1 MLKEKEHWH
10 RMASSKTKHNRQ
22 SILQLSEMA
31 HVQEALMA
39 SAEAQQR
46 AGKPFDIFRPI
57 RETPLSVFF
66 DKTNP
71 QGFEEGRL
79 NPNLPAIW
87 KHRYGIR
94 IGDEARGNMRIGGR
108 DLKETVSVP
117 NTLSALKIAD
127 EILEGAEPWS
137 DWKQYARLIDMDA
150 PKVNVPLTKY
160 TDTVGGGP
168 SSSAQK
174 GLEIYTESGGVP
186 PAIGGKVTTVELDTS
201 GTNNSFRGTISVNRN
216 DVKDNNFLSVE
227 QSLKNAGNEFYFMIG
242 KKIIDTLVDGLTA
255 TAGPNVE
262 SKANLANNTPVQ
274 EELEALVEVI
284 RSRFPGQQRNRAD
297 TMFINPSDA
306 ALTVKTA
313 STGGFYPFFNRF
325 ELGPTDDTDVINN
338 SGLAQSLGLRAV
350 WETPQIAAGSVLI
363 TKRDIAEVV
372 GLREDLTIENFDL
385 TVGGLYQTDL
395 VVRIDVQEAHSDVG
409 AFLITDYEV
418 Q

>member
-1 MLKEKEHWH
+1 
-10 RMASSKTKHNRQ
+10 MASSRPKHNRQ
-22 SILQLSEMA
+22 TILALGEMA
-31 HVQEALMA
+31 HVQEALVA

-46 AGKPFDIFRPI
+46 QGKSFDIFRPI

-66 DKTNP
+66 DRTHPN
-71 QGFEEGRL
+71 GFEEGRL

-94 IGDEARGNMRIGGR
+94 IGDEAKGNMRIGGKE
-108 DLKETVSVP
+108 LKETVSIP
-117 NTLSALKIAD
+117 NSLSALKIAD

-160 TDTVGGGP
+160 TGTVGGDPGD
-168 SSSAQK
+168 QK
-174 GLEIYTESGGVP
+174 GLEIYKEAGGTP

-201 GTNNSFRGTISVNRN
+201 GTNNSYRGTIAVNRN

-227 QSLKNAGNEFYFMIG
+227 QSLKNAGNEFYFMVG
-242 KKIIDTLVDGLTA
+242 KKIIDVLVNSSCPTA
-255 TAGPNVE
+255 T
-262 SKANLANNTPVQ
+262 KAALDNPTPVHS
-274 EELEALVEVI
+274 ELEALVEVI
-284 RSRFPGQQRNRAD
+284 RSRFPGTQRNRAD

-313 STGGFYPFFNRF
+313 STGGFYPFFSRF
-325 ELGPTDDTDVINN
+325 ELGPTDDTDVVNN

-350 WETPQIAAGSVLI
+350 WETPQIAAGTVLI

-385 TVGGLYQTDL
+385 SVGGIYESDL
-395 VVRIDVQEAHSDVG
+395 VIRIDAQEAHSDVG
-409 AFLITDYEV
+409 CFKITSYNV
-418 Q
+418 

>member
-1 MLKEKEHWH
+1 M
-10 RMASSKTKHNRQ
+10 R
-22 SILQLSEMA
+22 I
-31 HVQEALMA
+31 
-39 SAEAQQR
+39 
-46 AGKPFDIFRPI
+46 AGKELR
-57 RETPLSVFF
+57 
-66 DKTNP
+66 
-71 QGFEEGRL
+71 
-79 NPNLPAIW
+79 
-87 KHRYGIR
+87 
-94 IGDEARGNMRIGGR
+94 
-108 DLKETVSVP
+108 ETVSVP
-117 NTLSALKIAD
+117 NSLSALMIAD

-137 DWKQYARLIDMDA
+137 DWKQYSRLIDMDA

-160 TDTVGGGP
+160 TDTVGGDP
-168 SSSAQK
+168 TNQK
-174 GLEIYTESGGVP
+174 GLDIYKEAGGVP

-216 DVKDNNFLSVE
+216 DVKDNNFLAVE

-242 KKIIDTLVDGLTA
+242 KKIIDVLVNSTVVP
-255 TAGPNVE
+255 TE
-262 SKANLANNTPVQ
+262 TKANLANTTPVQ

-297 TMFINPSDA
+297 TMFMNPSDA

-350 WETPQIAAGSVLI
+350 WETPQIDSGTVLI
-363 TKRDIAEVV
+363 TKRDIASVT

-385 TVGGLYQTDL
+385 SVGGLYQSDL

-409 AFLITDYEV
+409 SFKISAYNV
-418 Q
+418 

>member
-1 MLKEKEHWH
+1 
-10 RMASSKTKHNRQ
+10 MATSRPKHNRQ
-22 SILQLSEMA
+22 SILALNEMA
-31 HVQEALMA
+31 HVQEALVA

-46 AGKPFDIFRPI
+46 QGRPFDLFRPI

-66 DKTNP
+66 DRTHPN
-71 QGFEEGRL
+71 GFEEGRL
-79 NPNLPAIW
+79 NPNLPTIW

-94 IGDEARGNMRIGGR
+94 MGDEARGNMRIGGKE
-108 DLKETVSVP
+108 LKETVSVP
-117 NTLSALKIAD
+117 NSLSALKIAD

-137 DWKQYARLIDMDA
+137 DWKQYARLVDMDA

-160 TDTVGGGP
+160 TDTVGGNPGD
-168 SSSAQK
+168 QK
-174 GLEIYTESGGVP
+174 GLEIYKEAGGTP

-201 GTNNSFRGTISVNRN
+201 GTNNSFRGTIAVNRN

-242 KKIIDTLVDGLTA
+242 KKILDVLVDSTVVP
-255 TAGPNVE
+255 TE
-262 SKANLANNTPVQ
+262 TKANLANATPVQ
-274 EELEALVEVI
+274 AELEALVEVI
-284 RSRFPGQQRNRAD
+284 RSRFPGAQRNRAD
-297 TMFINPSDA
+297 TMFMNPADA

-313 STGGFYPFFNRF
+313 STGGFYPFFSRF

-350 WETPQIAAGSVLI
+350 WETPQIEAGTVLI

-385 TVGGLYQTDL
+385 SVGGIYESDL

-409 AFLITDYEV
+409 AFKITDYEV
-418 Q
+418 

>member
-1 MLKEKEHWH
+1 MV
-10 RMASSKTKHNRQ
+10 ASRPKHNRQ
-22 SILQLSEMA
+22 SILQLKEMA
-31 HVQEALMA
+31 HVQEALVA

-46 AGKPFDIFRPI
+46 AGLPFDIFRPI

-66 DKTNP
+66 DRTHPN
-71 QGFEEGRL
+71 GFEEGRL
-79 NPNLPAIW
+79 NPNLPTIW

-94 IGDEARGNMRIGGR
+94 IGDEARGNMRIAGKELR
-108 DLKETVSVP
+108 ETVSVP
-117 NTLSALKIAD
+117 NSLSALKIAD

-137 DWKQYARLIDMDA
+137 DWKQYSRLIDMES
-150 PKVNVPLTKY
+150 PKVNVPITKY
-160 TDTVGGGP
+160 TDTVGGSPG
-168 SSSAQK
+168 AQK
-174 GLEIYTESGGVP
+174 GLAIYKEAGGIP
-186 PAIGGKVTTVELDTS
+186 PAIGGKIETVELDTS

-242 KKIIDTLVDGLTA
+242 KEIIDTLVT
-255 TAGPNVE
+255 TTTVNFE
-262 SKANLANNTPVQ
+262 TKRNLANSTPTQ

-284 RSRFPGQQRNRAD
+284 RSRFPGTLRNRAD

-350 WETPQIAAGSVLI
+350 WETPQIAAGTVMI
-363 TKRDIAEVV
+363 TKRDIALVT

-385 TVGGLYQTDL
+385 SVGGLYQSDL
-395 VVRIDVQEAHSDVG
+395 VVRIDIKQAHPEG
-409 AFLITDYEV
+409 AFKITNYEL
-418 Q
+418 

>member
-1 MLKEKEHWH
+1 MTS
-10 RMASSKTKHNRQ
+10 RPKHNRQ
-22 SILQLSEMA
+22 SILQLKEMA
-31 HVQEALMA
+31 HVQEALLA

-66 DKTNP
+66 DRTHPN
-71 QGFEEGRL
+71 GFEEGRL
-79 NPNLPAIW
+79 NPNLPTIW
-87 KHRYGIR
+87 KTRYGIR
-94 IGDEARGNMRIGGR
+94 IGDEARGNMRIGGKELR
-108 DLKETVSVP
+108 ETVSVP
-117 NTLSALKIAD
+117 NSLSALKIAD

-137 DWKQYARLIDMDA
+137 DWKQYARLIDMDS

-160 TDTVGGGP
+160 TDTVGGSPGD
-168 SSSAQK
+168 QK
-174 GLEIYTESGGVP
+174 GLEIYKESGGVP

-242 KKIIDTLVDGLTA
+242 KKIIDVLVNSA
-255 TAGPNVE
+255 KVPKE
-262 SKANLANNTPVQ
+262 SKANLANTTPVQ

-284 RSRFPGQQRNRAD
+284 RARFPGEQRNRAD
-297 TMFINPSDA
+297 TMFMNPSDA

-350 WETPQIAAGSVLI
+350 WETPQIIQGTVLI

-385 TVGGLYQTDL
+385 SVGGLYQSDL

-409 AFLITDYEV
+409 AFLITDYND
-418 Q
+418 

>member
-1 MLKEKEHWH
+1 MV
-10 RMASSKTKHNRQ
+10 SSKPKHNRQ
-22 SILQLSEMA
+22 SILQLKEMA

-39 SAEAQQR
+39 GAEAAQSQ
-46 AGKPFDIFRPI
+46 GKPFDLFRPI

-66 DKTNP
+66 DKTHP
-71 QGFEEGRL
+71 TGFEDGII
-79 NPNLPAIW
+79 NPNLSTIW

-94 IGDEARGNMRIGGR
+94 MGDEARGNMRIGGKE
-108 DLKETVSVP
+108 LKETVSVP
-117 NTLSALKIAD
+117 NSLSALKIAD

-160 TDTVGGGP
+160 TDTVGGNPGD
-168 SSSAQK
+168 QK
-174 GLEIYTESGGVP
+174 GLEIYKEAGGTP
-186 PAIGGKVTTVELDTS
+186 PPIGGKVTTVELDTS

-227 QSLKNAGNEFYFMIG
+227 QSLKNAGNEFYFMVG
-242 KKIIDTLVDGLTA
+242 KKILDVLVDSTVVPTA
-255 TAGPNVE
+255 T
-262 SKANLANNTPVQ
+262 KAALANATPVQ

-284 RSRFPGQQRNRAD
+284 RSRFPGTQRNRAD
-297 TMFINPSDA
+297 TMFMNPSDA

-350 WETPQIAAGSVLI
+350 WETPQIDAGTVLI

-385 TVGGLYQTDL
+385 SVGGLYESDL
-395 VVRIDVQEAHSDVG
+395 VIRIDAQEAHSDVG
-409 AFLITDYEV
+409 AFKITSYNV
-418 Q
+418 

>member
-1 MLKEKEHWH
+1 
-10 RMASSKTKHNRQ
+10 MATSRSKHNRQ
-22 SILQLSEMA
+22 SILQLKEMA
-31 HVQEALMA
+31 HVQEALIA

-66 DKTNP
+66 DTASP
-71 QGFEEGRL
+71 TGFEEGRI
-79 NPNLPAIW
+79 NPNLPTIW

-94 IGDEARGNMRIGGR
+94 IGDEAKGNMRIAGKE
-108 DLKETVSVP
+108 LKETVSVP

-137 DWKQYARLIDMDA
+137 DWKQYSRLIDMDA

-160 TDTVGGGP
+160 TDTVGGNPG
-168 SSSAQK
+168 AQK
-174 GLEIYTESGGVP
+174 GLEIYKEAGGVP
-186 PAIGGKVTTVELDTS
+186 PPIGGKVTTVELDTS

-242 KKIIDTLVDGLTA
+242 KKIIDVLVNSTA
-255 TAGPNVE
+255 VPNA
-262 SKANLANNTPVQ
+262 SKAVLANSTPVH

-284 RSRFPGQQRNRAD
+284 RSRFPGDQRNRAD

-350 WETPQIAAGSVLI
+350 WETPQIDKGKVLI
-363 TKRDIAEVV
+363 TKRDIASVT

-385 TVGGLYQTDL
+385 SVGGLYQTDL

-409 AFLITDYEV
+409 AFIIDSYNV
-418 Q
+418 

>member
-1 MLKEKEHWH
+1 
-10 RMASSKTKHNRQ
+10 MASAKPKHNRQ
-22 SILQLSEMA
+22 TILALKEMA
-31 HVQEALMA
+31 HVQEALLA
-39 SAEAQQR
+39 GAEAAQAQ
-46 AGKPFDIFRPI
+46 GKPFDIFRPI

-66 DKTNP
+66 DKTHPN
-71 QGFEEGRL
+71 GFEEGVL
-79 NPNLPAIW
+79 NPNLPTIW

-94 IGDEARGNMRIGGR
+94 IGDEARGNMRIGGKE
-108 DLKETVSVP
+108 LKETVSVP

-137 DWKQYARLIDMDA
+137 DWKQYSRLIDMEA

-160 TDTVGGGP
+160 TDTVGGSP
-168 SSSAQK
+168 TDQK
-174 GLEIYTESGGVP
+174 GLDIYKEAGGTP
-186 PAIGGKVTTVELDTS
+186 PPIGGKVTTVELDTS
-201 GTNNSFRGTISVNRN
+201 GTNNSFRGTIAVNRN

-227 QSLKNAGNEFYFMIG
+227 QSLKNAGNEFYFMVG
-242 KKIIDTLVDGLTA
+242 KKILDVMVNSTA
-255 TAGPNVE
+255 VPTE
-262 SKANLANNTPVQ
+262 TKANLANTTPVQ

-284 RSRFPGQQRNRAD
+284 RSRFPGTQRNRAD
-297 TMFINPSDA
+297 TMFMNPADA

-350 WETPQIAAGSVLI
+350 WETPQIDAGTVLI

-385 TVGGLYQTDL
+385 SVGGIYESDL
-395 VVRIDVQEAHSDVG
+395 VIRIDVQEAHSDVG
-409 AFLITDYEV
+409 AFLITDYNV
-418 Q
+418 

>member
-1 MLKEKEHWH
+1 
-10 RMASSKTKHNRQ
+10 
-22 SILQLSEMA
+22 MA
-31 HVQEALMA
+31 HVQEALVA

-66 DKTNP
+66 DTASP
-71 QGFEEGRL
+71 TGFEEGRI
-79 NPNLPAIW
+79 NPNLPTIW

-94 IGDEARGNMRIGGR
+94 IGDEARGNMRIGGKE
-108 DLKETVSVP
+108 LKETVSVP

-160 TDTVGGGP
+160 TDTVGGGG
-168 SSSAQK
+168 SNTTTQQK
-174 GLEIYTESGGVP
+174 GLEIYKEAGGVP

-242 KKIIDTLVDGLTA
+242 KKIIDVLVNSTVAPTETKALLA
-255 TAGPNVE
+255 TGV
-262 SKANLANNTPVQ
+262 PVQ

-284 RSRFPGQQRNRAD
+284 RSRFPGRQRNRAD

-350 WETPQIAAGSVLI
+350 WETPQIDAGTVLI

-385 TVGGLYQTDL
+385 SVGGLYQTDL

-409 AFLITDYEV
+409 SFLITDYNV
-418 Q
+418 

>member
-1 MLKEKEHWH
+1 
-10 RMASSKTKHNRQ
+10 MATSRPKHNRQ
-22 SILQLSEMA
+22 SILQLKEMA
-31 HVQEALMA
+31 HVQEALVA

-66 DKTNP
+66 DRASSN
-71 QGFEEGRL
+71 GFEEGKL
-79 NPNLPAIW
+79 NPNLPTIW

-94 IGDEARGNMRIGGR
+94 IGDEARGNMRIAGKELR
-108 DLKETVSVP
+108 ETVSVP
-117 NTLSALKIAD
+117 NSLSALKIAD

-160 TDTVGGGP
+160 TDTVGGDP
-168 SSSAQK
+168 ANQK
-174 GLEIYTESGGVP
+174 GLDIYTEAGGVP

-201 GTNNSFRGTISVNRN
+201 GTNNSFRGTLSVQRN
-216 DVKDNNFLSVE
+216 DVKDNNFLAVE
-227 QSLKNAGNEFYFMIG
+227 QSLKNAGNEFYFMVG
-242 KKIIDTLVDGLTA
+242 KKIIDV
-255 TAGPNVE
+255 
-262 SKANLANNTPVQ
+262 LANSNNVPFEPKVDLASDTPVQ
-274 EELEALVEVI
+274 IELEALVEVI

-313 STGGFYPFFNRF
+313 STGGFYPFFSRF

-350 WETPQIAAGSVLI
+350 WETPQIDAGTVII

-385 TVGGLYQTDL
+385 SVGGLYQSDL
-395 VVRIDVQEAHSDVG
+395 VIRIDVQEAHSDVG
-409 AFLITDYEV
+409 AFKITSYSE
-418 Q
+418 

>member
-1 MLKEKEHWH
+1 
-10 RMASSKTKHNRQ
+10 MATGRPKHNRQ
-22 SILQLSEMA
+22 SILQLKEMA
-31 HVQEALMA
+31 HVQEALIA
-39 SAEAQQR
+39 GAEAQQR
-46 AGKPFDIFRPI
+46 AGRPFDIFRPI

-66 DKTNP
+66 DRTHPN
-71 QGFEEGRL
+71 GFEEGRL
-79 NPNLPAIW
+79 NPNLPTIW

-94 IGDEARGNMRIGGR
+94 IGDEARGNMRIAGKE
-108 DLKETVSVP
+108 LKETVSVP
-117 NTLSALKIAD
+117 NSLSALKIAD

-137 DWKQYARLIDMDA
+137 DWKQYARLIDMDS
-150 PKVNVPLTKY
+150 PKVNVPITKY
-160 TDTVGGGP
+160 TDTVGGSP
-168 SSSAQK
+168 TDQK
-174 GLEIYTESGGVP
+174 GLVIYKEAGGVP
-186 PAIGGKVTTVELDTS
+186 PAIGGKIETVELDTS

-242 KKIIDTLVDGLTA
+242 KEIIDTLVSTTTTNTDT
-255 TAGPNVE
+255 
-262 SKANLANNTPVQ
+262 KKNLANATPTQ

-284 RSRFPGQQRNRAD
+284 RSRFPGVQRNRAD

-350 WETPQIAAGSVLI
+350 WETPQIDVGTVMI

-385 TVGGLYQTDL
+385 SVGGLYQSDL
-395 VVRIDVQEAHSDVG
+395 VVRIDIKQAHEEG
-409 AFLITDYEV
+409 AFKITDYDV